1 VSPEPHRG
9 RVLRVELHKCGFTV
23 ETHRPP
29 PPRAEAPSGD
39 EHHLPPAHA
48 SERDSFTCSAGTPP
62 TPPPT
67 SHERQPHQGLLP
79 FARTA

>member
-1 VSPEPHRG
+1 MNPEPHRG

-29 PPRAEAPSGD
+29 PPSAED
-39 EHHLPPAHA
+39 VPPAHA

-67 SHERQPHQGLLP
+67 THERQPQQATLP
-79 FARTA
+79 FSTRTP